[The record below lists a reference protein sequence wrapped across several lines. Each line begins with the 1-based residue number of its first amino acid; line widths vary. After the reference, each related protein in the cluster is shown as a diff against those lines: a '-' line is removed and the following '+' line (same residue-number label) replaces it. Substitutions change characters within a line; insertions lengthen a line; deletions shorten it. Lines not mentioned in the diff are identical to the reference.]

1 MKTWNFLGAQILIF
15 WIRLPTK
22 FSHIFCEPSSLSR
35 THPFYSTF
43 LFFPITTFSNAAAAA
58 AALSPYQENC
68 TRIKESLC
76 PKRSRSRAAVK
87 RQLAAAAAVL
97 HQKRS
102 FLTAAVPAIPGKCT
116 SCGGPNPFEST
127 LRKKLERWWWWW
139 YVHPNLGRVH
149 SLSLSR
155 SHTRTCTHARTHTL
169 SRLPFL
175 SRWENIYFPIPF
187 SWFLSGPR
195 RSPIKYFLLRESA
208 MEWSKAA
215 WWTLTGCRVAIN
227 QFDGVQE

>member
-1 MKTWNFLGAQILIF
+1 M
-15 WIRLPTK
+15 PTK

-43 LFFPITTFSNAAAAA
+43 HFFPITTFSNAAAAA

-155 SHTRTCTHARTHTL
+155 SHTRTHSHTL
-169 SRLPFL
+169 SPPFFVPL
-175 SRWENIYFPIPF
+175 RKYLFPNSFFLVPF
-187 SWFLSGPR
+187 
-195 RSPIKYFLLRESA
+195 RSKTQSHKIFSA
-208 MEWSKAA
+208 QRICHGM
-215 WWTLTGCRVAIN
+215 V
-227 QFDGVQE
+227 